1 MPSVAPRFRSR
12 ISVPFS
18 ELSFSPFSKVA
29 ELEGFHS
36 GSGDLDEFLKTEQ
49 VQKYAEQGY
58 GQTTLVWR
66 DRELAAFYT
75 LGYGEISGEQLK
87 KGWKRV
93 KASPLPGY
101 FIEENVPA
109 AKIGRLAV
117 DRSQQGKGIGRTLV
131 AKMLNDVMDGPSV
144 PPVAVTRANPGSL
157 EFWEKCGFTPV
168 IGSPKGKTSGN
179 MTLFF
184 VIGTLHEP
192 DIRAE
197 IDI

>member
-1 MPSVAPRFRSR
+1 MPSNSPRFRSR
-12 ISVPFS
+12 IAVAFS

-29 ELEGFHS
+29 ELEWFHC
-36 GSGDLDEFLKTEQ
+36 GSGDLDEFLKTDQ
-49 VQKYAEQGY
+49 VQKYAAQGY

-66 DRELAAFYT
+66 EHELSGYYT
-75 LGYGEISGEQLK
+75 LGYGEISAEQLK
-87 KGWKRV
+87 KGV

-117 DRSQQGKGIGRTLV
+117 DRRHQGKGIGRVMV
-131 AKMLNDVMDGPSV
+131 AKILNDVMEGPSV
-144 PPVAVTRANPGSL
+144 PPVMVVRANPGSID
-157 EFWEKCGFTPV
+157 FWLKCGFSPV
-168 IGSPKGKTSGN
+168 VGSQRGRTSSS

-192 DIRAE
+192 DIRAMVNV
-197 IDI
+197 